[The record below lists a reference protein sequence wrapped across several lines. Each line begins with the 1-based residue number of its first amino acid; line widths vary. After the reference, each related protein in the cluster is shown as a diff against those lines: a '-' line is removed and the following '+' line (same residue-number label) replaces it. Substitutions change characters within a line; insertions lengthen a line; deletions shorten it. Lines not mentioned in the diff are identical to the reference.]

1 MDNQP
6 RQSLRDLVAKHG
18 KNVCDDPRRCEALL
32 RDACGAHKRE
42 LNILMN
48 ALRERVPTD
57 LQTGDPRLPQDILLS
72 RLTTRLTDLGLAE
85 DAARWSVDSWAL
97 ALGVIAK
104 PRPDAPAAAP
114 SQGPTGTTQ
123 RTATPKPPKPT
134 TPVVAAKPVVA
145 VKRPSSASP
154 SSSGSS
160 SPGTGTFASRSTPS
174 TPTVSSGPSRAGA
187 SPPPASNPAKSGGS
201 SGSGGALQGLWEFGG
216 FLLSIP
222 LLFGSAIV
230 VAGAMFW
237 TLSQMGYEYKQLS
250 STAQALIGI
259 LFLGL
264 TVLVMGAIVALF
276 EKLKELFTQSP
287 K

>member
-48 ALRERVPTD
+48 ALREKVPSD

-104 PRPDAPAAAP
+104 PRPDAPAAPPP
-114 SQGPTGTTQ
+114 SQGTTQ
-123 RTATPKPPKPT
+123 RKATPNPPKT
-134 TPVVAAKPVVA
+134 STPVVAT
-145 VKRPSSASP
+145 KR
-154 SSSGSS
+154 SSSGSFSPS
-160 SPGTGTFASRSTPS
+160 SGTVASRTTQSSSTVSTPS
-174 TPTVSSGPSRAGA
+174 RTSAPP
-187 SPPPASNPAKSGGS
+187 PPPASGSTAGSS
-201 SGSGGALQGLWEFGG
+201 SGSGGALQGMRDFGA
-216 FLLSIP
+216 FLISIP
-222 LLFGSAIV
+222 ILFGSGGIA
-230 VAGAMFW
+230 AGILFGS
-237 TLSQMGYEYKQLS
+237 LSLMGYPYKTLS
-250 STAQALIGI
+250 STAQGL
-259 LFLGL
+259 LGL
-264 TVLVMGAIVALF
+264 LGIGLTLLVMMVIYGLF
-276 EKLKELFTQSP
+276 ELLKELFKQSP